1 MRQNL
6 HRAPVMLLLVGLALW
21 LGACSAEDPQKQLIT
36 KKQQLSDLK
45 AEISELEKQIAAA
58 EGKDPSDSYKLVEA
72 LNILPSRFEHF
83 VEVQG
88 NVTSEASVNV
98 TPEISGVLLRKPIQE
113 GQSISQGQVLAVLD
127 TELLQSQKAP
137 LVKQL
142 ELADAIYKRQA
153 NLWKQEIG
161 SEVQYLE
168 AKNRKESLEKQI
180 EQLDTQIDKGQVQ
193 APISGTV
200 DEFFFNVGEM
210 ANPQMP
216 LVRVVNLGR
225 VEIAAD
231 VSEAYLGA
239 IGEGDTVEVRFPS
252 LGMRAYERVSTVGQ
266 FINPNNRS
274 FKVEV
279 SMRNDGNRLK
289 PNTTAVV
296 RINDYTNPN
305 ALVVPSNLIQQ
316 SAQGTRFI
324 YTLEQQGG
332 ENIARKTIVKV
343 GRTFQGL
350 TEVTSGLKGNTLVIR
365 KGYNNVI
372 DGERVKLTDNPK
384 NLEEIVQAD
393 DLPTATK

>member
-1 MRQNL
+1 
-6 HRAPVMLLLVGLALW
+6 MLLLVGLALW